1 MKRKNLIA
9 KRKAEKKQITIK
21 DLKLSLKNPSETRHR
36 FMVPS
41 SGLYLWKIKY

>member
-1 MKRKNLIA
+1 MVKSIVGSQLAVID
-9 KRKAEKKQITIK
+9 KKITIK
-21 DLKLSLKNPSETRHR
+21 DLKLSLKKPSETRHR